1 MTKAERIA
9 VFFGRLA
16 DAASASTSADAFA
29 LITETFLA
37 VEGEL
42 CADADDR
49 MFPPSGD
56 FHHAVDGRDDLD
68 LYRQLAH
75 DTIIR
80 ANGAILIRI
89 RKTSV
94 VVFEKAGSDGRRVE
108 L

>member
-1 MTKAERIA
+1 MTKPERIK

-16 DAASASTSADAFA
+16 DAASVSTSAGAFA
-29 LITETFLA
+29 LITEIFLA

-42 CADADDR
+42 CTDADDR

-89 RKTSV
+89 RKTGA

>member
-9 VFFGRLA
+9 VFFGRMSA
-16 DAASASTSADAFA
+16 ATAASTAVEAFA
-29 LITETFLA
+29 LITETFVA
-37 VEGEL
+37 VEDEL
-42 CADADDR
+42 CSDADDR

-56 FHHAVDGRDDLD
+56 FHYAVEQRDDLD
-68 LYRQLAH
+68 LYRQAAH

-89 RKTSV
+89 RKSGA
-94 VVFEKAGSDGRRVE
+94 VVFEKAGSDGRKVE